1 MIPVHLKGKSATV
14 ICEEM
19 KTRFFNVCDGVNE
32 KDYTLLLEGFL
43 IQAVMHAMCNA
54 DGERSGSVLANIEE
68 YSKLGVDAEQRA
80 IAFLNI
86 VLPKE

>member
-1 MIPVHLKGKSATV
+1 MIPAHLKGKSAAV

-19 KTRFFNVCDGVNE
+19 KTRFFTLGEGVSD
-32 KDYTLLLEGFL
+32 KDYIILLEGFL

-54 DGERSGSVLANIEE
+54 DIKREGSYLGHIED
-68 YSKLGVDAEQRA
+68 YSKVGIESEQRA